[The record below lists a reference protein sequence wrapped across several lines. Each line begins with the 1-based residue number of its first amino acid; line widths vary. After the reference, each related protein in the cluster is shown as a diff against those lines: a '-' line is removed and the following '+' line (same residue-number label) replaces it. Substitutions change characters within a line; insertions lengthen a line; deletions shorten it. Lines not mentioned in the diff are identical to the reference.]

1 MSKLVLAIA
10 LGTVALCAAIVVA
23 VFVPPASRS
32 ATIGAP
38 LVVAEPAKTPPGMV
52 WIPGGRFLMGTVEE
66 PGEDNPHRF
75 KADEYPAH
83 DVELDG
89 FWMDETTVTNRQFRE
104 FVEMTG
110 HVTFAE
116 KTPTRED
123 FARSGADV
131 ARIEDKDLVPG
142 SMCFNCAMD
151 AKDLVRGMP
160 GWEYQVWQVVPG
172 ANWRHPEGPDSMIE
186 DRLDH
191 PVVHVNWDDAVAY
204 CRWAGKRLPTEAEFE
219 YASRGGAA
227 GQLYPWGNDLNPAG
241 KYLCNYWQGEFPTER
256 LNLDGFETTSPVRSF
271 PPNAY
276 GLYDIAGN
284 VWQWCA
290 DHYQEG
296 YYAVSPRR
304 NPKGPPTGYDS
315 LDKGIVKR
323 VQRGGSFLCN
333 DSYCSRYRPSARHG
347 CSPDTGMSHVGFRCV
362 KDAPVPPGES
372 KAGK

>member
-1 MSKLVLAIA
+1 
-10 LGTVALCAAIVVA
+10 
-23 VFVPPASRS
+23 
-32 ATIGAP
+32 
-38 LVVAEPAKTPPGMV
+38 
-52 WIPGGRFLMGTVEE
+52 
-66 PGEDNPHRF
+66 
-75 KADEYPAH
+75 
-83 DVELDG
+83 
-89 FWMDETTVTNRQFRE
+89 
-104 FVEMTG
+104 
-110 HVTFAE
+110 
-116 KTPTRED
+116 
-123 FARSGADV
+123 
-131 ARIEDKDLVPG
+131 
-142 SMCFNCAMD
+142 MD

-333 DSYCSRYRPSARHG
+333 LNNCTGYRCAARMRGEVTSGSMHN
-347 CSPDTGMSHVGFRCV
+347 GFRCV
-362 KDAPVPPGES
+362 VDATMVDEHRAAQDRIATWRAS
-372 KAGK
+372 R